1 MKSLALICICIS
13 LFSCASLQV
22 SQTRSRQNVTD
33 IGIDWNY
40 SDEVDERYKPM
51 ADSTMAVAITNFN
64 SEKHLFKIHKKMRK
78 DKDYVTVEFTKGKIM
93 GPGQKAAGYII
104 TTLGIAAIPALVVAE
119 SPIIVGFY
127 FIPQNSLESKI
138 SLSPSL
144 AADKY
149 RDKKTAS
156 YTGALFSSQKIQVPK
171 VGAKYAA
178 SFKQILIDLEKKIEV
193 NG

>member
-1 MKSLALICICIS
+1 MTDSVIE
-13 LFSCASLQV
+13 AS
-22 SQTRSRQNVTD
+22 
-33 IGIDWNY
+33 II
-40 SDEVDERYKPM
+40 
-51 ADSTMAVAITNFN
+51 NFN
-64 SEKHLFKIHKKMRK
+64 AEKNLFKVHKKGRK
-78 DKDYVTVEFTKGKIM
+78 DKDYITVEFTKGKIV

-104 TTLGIAAIPALVVAE
+104 TTLGIAAIPALVIAE
-119 SPIIVGFY
+119 SPIVAGFY

-156 YTGALFSSQKIQVPK
+156 YTGALFSNQKTQVPK
-171 VGAKYAA
+171 VGTKYAA
-178 SFKQILIDLEKKIEV
+178 SLKQVLVALEKKIEV